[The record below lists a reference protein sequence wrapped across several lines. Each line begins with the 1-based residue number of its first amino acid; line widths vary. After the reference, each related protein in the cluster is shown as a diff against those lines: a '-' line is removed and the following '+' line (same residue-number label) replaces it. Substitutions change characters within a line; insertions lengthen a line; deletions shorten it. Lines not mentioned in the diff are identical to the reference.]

1 MKKTLI
7 ALSVL
12 ALLTACSSTDTAK
25 MDELDNRLTAVEAM
39 NTENMD
45 ALADTK
51 AMMASAEDKVYEAE
65 RKAQAINTFM
75 NPESVFSKSGIEI
88 VEENGVP
95 TLIMPNAVT
104 FDLNSADIKPEF
116 KEMLDTLAEALMEY
130 PQGEIR
136 IEGHTDTTGTAEYN
150 MSLSK
155 KRAESAEAYLVDKG
169 IDEARIETEGKGETE
184 PRYSNTDAEGRMK
197 NRRIE
202 ISLFRKR

>member
-12 ALLTACSSTDTAK
+12 ALLTACSSADKAK
-25 MDELDNRLTAVEAM
+25 MDDLDNRLTAVEAM

-88 VEENGVP
+88 VVENGVP

-104 FDLNSADIKPEF
+104 FDLNSAEIKPEF

-130 PQGEIR
+130 PQGKIR

-169 IDEARIETEGKGETE
+169 IDEARIETKGKGQTE

-202 ISLFRKR
+202 ITLFRKK